1 MRKAYDDALI
11 DRRSIHPDDVLE
23 EMALGKQSVIGR
35 LERRH
40 PLIGDVEKDM
50 GWMSAWLHVIE
61 EQRPSRS
68 FEPPETYR
76 RQVLKSAATTPVV
89 AAAVRSSNSVV
100 ASDRGRVRRRTP
112 LWRSAENP
120 RALSVGL
127 SAGASTRSSAGCR
140 HRTKSCAHCRA
151 SGRAWC
157 RRAARVF
164 PAGTASPAVRARAG

>member
-1 MRKAYDDALI
+1 MTTPNRPPVHPC
-11 DRRSIHPDDVLE
+11 RRRPGGDG
-23 EMALGKQSVIGR
+23 ARQT
-35 LERRH
+35 ERPWATRAPSCSH
-40 PLIGDVEKDM
+40 WRRERDM
-50 GWMSAWLHVIE
+50 DWMSAWQHVIE